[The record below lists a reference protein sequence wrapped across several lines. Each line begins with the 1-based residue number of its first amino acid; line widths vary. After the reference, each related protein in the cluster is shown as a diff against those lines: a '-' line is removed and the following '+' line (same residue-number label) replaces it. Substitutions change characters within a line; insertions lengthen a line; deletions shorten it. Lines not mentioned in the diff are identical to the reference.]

1 MTYEVYQGVESF
13 VFMPY
18 SYTTESIKDFPKTWR
33 DHYEKVYEGEIE
45 GYEDDSDALELIFC
59 KLNTRHPE
67 GYKARSLS
75 VSDVVVING
84 RPYYCDIFG
93 WKEIK

>member
-18 SYTTESIKDFPKTWR
+18 SYTIESIKDFPKTWK
-33 DHYEKVYEGEIE
+33 DHYEKVYESEIE
-45 GYEDDSDALELIFC
+45 GYEDVEDALERIFC
-59 KLNTRHPE
+59 KLNARHPE

-75 VSDVVVING
+75 VSDVVVIDET
-84 RPYYCDIFG
+84 PFYCDVFG